1 MSEQIIEPAEQR
13 DQDRPHDNRSQV
25 VSPEDFGRFPK

>member
-13 DQDRPHDNRSQV
+13 DQHRPNNNRPQV
-25 VSPEDFGRFPK
+25 VSPEYFGRFPV

>member
-13 DQDRPHDNRSQV
+13 DQNRPHDNRPQV
-25 VSPEDFGRFPK
+25 VSPENFGSFPI